1 MEKSFEKRDLTKKSE
16 NVSDWYNDVVLR
28 AGLCDYTDVKGSII
42 IKPYA
47 YAIWEKIQKEFDK
60 MFKED
65 GIKNCYFPM
74 LIPMS
79 LIQKEKEHVE
89 GFAPELL
96 TVDRIGDEKLEDPL
110 VLRPTSETIMY
121 KAFSNWVQ
129 GYRDLPIKINQWC
142 NIFRAEKRTI
152 PFLRTREFLWQ
163 EGHCA
168 FSNNE
173 DNLSMVFKAL
183 DWYKDMYEKYLGISV
198 YVGVKSQSEKFAG
211 AKNTYTVE
219 VLCPNGKALQGCT
232 SHDLADNF
240 SKAFDIS
247 FLNEKSEKNYAF
259 QSSFGFTTRSIGS
272 LVLVHGDDSGL
283 IIPPMI
289 APIQVVIIPINKK
302 NQENVG
308 IIDCVNAVEK
318 KLKEIG
324 IRTFVDND
332 DVHSLG
338 YKINNWELKGVP
350 IRIEIGASEVE
361 NGKIK
366 VVRRDDFSKEEISLN
381 GLENEI
387 KNILEKI
394 QDNLFKKSQ
403 ELKIEKTKEVE
414 DYTSFKKTIEEGNF
428 ARIYFC
434 EDEECEKKIKEETQA
449 TARCLEFD
457 QMTDDGKEGKCA
469 CCGKISKHKWLFGKS
484 Y

>member
-60 MFKED
+60 MFAED
-65 GIKNCYFPM
+65 GVQNCYFPM

-121 KAFSNWVQ
+121 KAFANWVQ

-142 NIFRAEKRTI
+142 NIFRAEKRTF
-152 PFLRTREFLWQ
+152 PFIRGREFLWQ

-168 FSNNE
+168 FSNQE
-173 DNLSMVFKAL
+173 DNLSMVFRAL
-183 DWYKDMYEKYLGISV
+183 NWYKEMYEKYLGISV

-219 VLCPNGKALQGCT
+219 IVCPNGKALQGCT

-259 QSSFGFTTRSIGS
+259 QCSFGFSTRSIAS
-272 LVLVHGDDSGL
+272 LVLAHGDDSGL
-283 IIPPMI
+283 VIPPMI
-289 APIQVVIIPINKK
+289 APIQVVVIPINKK
-302 NQENVG
+302 NQENTLVT
-308 IIDCVNAVEK
+308 DCANIVEK
-318 KLKEIG
+318 KLKESG
-324 IRTFVDND
+324 VRVFVDND
-332 DVHSLG
+332 EIHSLG
-338 YKINNWELKGVP
+338 YRINEWELKGVP

-361 NGKIK
+361 SGKVKIA
-366 VVRRDDFSKEEISLN
+366 RRDDFSKTEINLDN
-381 GLENEI
+381 LEDEI
-387 KNILEKI
+387 KNVLEKT
-394 QDNLFKKSQ
+394 QENLFKKSQ

-414 DYTSFKKTIEEGNF
+414 DYISFKKAIEDGNLV
-428 ARIYFC
+428 RMYFC
-434 EDEECEKKIKEETQA
+434 EDEECEKKIKEELQA
-449 TARCLEFD
+449 TPRCLEFD
-457 QMTDDGKEGKCA
+457 QMNDDGKEGKCA